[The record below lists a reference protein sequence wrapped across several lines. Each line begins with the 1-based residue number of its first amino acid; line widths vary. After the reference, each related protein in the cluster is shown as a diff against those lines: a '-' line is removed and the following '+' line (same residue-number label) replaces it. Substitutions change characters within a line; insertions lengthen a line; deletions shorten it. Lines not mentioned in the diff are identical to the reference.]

1 MDTRPRRDGGRAVRV
16 SRPLP
21 RLFLVTSDDI
31 VDDPAFVERAASA
44 LVAGG
49 QDCALQLRAHQ
60 ATGCRMW
67 QLARE
72 LKAAAE
78 GAGATLWL
86 NDRIDV
92 ALAVRAHGV
101 QLGAQS
107 LEVGLARRLVGSS
120 CWIGASV
127 HSAAEAGE
135 RLGRGADVAVL
146 GNVYETASHPGRP
159 ALGLEALRQAA
170 VSRPIVAIGGIT
182 PKRVEEVIGTGAWGV
197 AVLSGVWQEH
207 DAAEATRHYRQALA
221 DAVRRTHSD

>member
-21 RLFLVTSDDI
+21 RLFLVTSDD
-31 VDDPAFVERAASA
+31 VVEDAAFLERAASA

-49 QDCALQLRAHQ
+49 PVCALQLRAHR
-60 ATGCRMW
+60 ATGGRMW
-67 QLARE
+67 RLARQ

-78 GAGATLWL
+78 GARATLWL

-101 QLGAQS
+101 QLGTRS
-107 LEVGLARRLVGSS
+107 LEVALARRLLGSS
-120 CWIGASV
+120 YWIGASV
-127 HSAAEAGE
+127 HSPAEAGE
-135 RLGRGADVAVL
+135 GLARGADVALL
-146 GNVYETASHPGRP
+146 GSVYETASHPGRP

-170 VSRPIVAIGGIT
+170 GSRPIVAIGGIT
-182 PKRVEEVIGTGAWGV
+182 PERVAEVMGTGAWGV
-197 AVLSGVWQEH
+197 AVLSGVWQER
-207 DAAEATRHYRQALA
+207 DTAEAVRRYRQAVA